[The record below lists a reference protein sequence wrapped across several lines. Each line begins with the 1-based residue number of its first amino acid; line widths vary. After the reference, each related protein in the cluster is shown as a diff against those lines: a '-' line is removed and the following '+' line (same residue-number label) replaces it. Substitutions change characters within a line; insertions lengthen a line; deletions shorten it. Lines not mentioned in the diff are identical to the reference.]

1 MKNLRGYSEFV
12 VLRNVN
18 DPVMFL
24 GLPLLLAGIYLG
36 VVVFA
41 AILAMIMTN
50 LGTPLIINIAVP
62 GAVAFIGIV
71 GVKMFYRKYGL
82 NGFYFQRKD
91 SVQSG
96 EYECDLSVGQ
106 IIRQKRV

>member
-1 MKNLRGYSEFV
+1 MKNLRGYSDFV

-36 VVVFA
+36 VIVFS
-41 AILAMIMTN
+41 AILAMVMTN
-50 LGTPLIINIAVP
+50 IGTPLIVNIAVP
-62 GAVAFIGIV
+62 GVIAFVGIV
-71 GVKMFYRKYGL
+71 GVKMFHKKYGL

-91 SVQSG
+91 GSQAN
-96 EYECDLSVGQ
+96 EFECDLSVGQ
-106 IIRQKRV
+106 MIKQKKD